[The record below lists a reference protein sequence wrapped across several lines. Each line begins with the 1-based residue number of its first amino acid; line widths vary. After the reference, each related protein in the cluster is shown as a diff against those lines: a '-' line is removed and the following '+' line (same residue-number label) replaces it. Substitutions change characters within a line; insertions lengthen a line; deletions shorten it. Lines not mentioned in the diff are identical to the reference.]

1 MKDATEIEAELA
13 LSRPG
18 GALVATPVALAWTEL
33 DRSETGYSTACAMA
47 EVYEKTLETPEPV
60 MVPEQAAAALL
71 LTGYEQ
77 A

>member
-33 DRSETGYSTACAMA
+33 DRSETGYSTAWAMA